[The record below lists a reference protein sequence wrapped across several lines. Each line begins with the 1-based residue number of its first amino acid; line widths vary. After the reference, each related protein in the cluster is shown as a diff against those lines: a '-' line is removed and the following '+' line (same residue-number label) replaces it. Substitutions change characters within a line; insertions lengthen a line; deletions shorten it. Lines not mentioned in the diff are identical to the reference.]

1 MELTSQVIEEA
12 EFSMARRGYDPE
24 QVDEF
29 LEKVGG
35 AVDKQ
40 HAELVATRERLAEAE
55 RRAIEAE
62 RRLEEQPE
70 RVVQAGPAPGP
81 DLEAVEAE
89 AGRAATVRAA
99 ELTASAEAE
108 LATLQRTL
116 LLAQKTAD
124 ATVKDAKEEAAR
136 MIAAA
141 EADAREAEAT
151 TRARILAE
159 IAALDDN
166 RKALADD
173 VAILDGHIT
182 TRRRQLQGTIED
194 LQGLLEHPDRLSAP
208 TPPTTSGVAAQRDV
222 PAPRATPPAIDL
234 SAGAEV
240 EAPEPAAAAEPS
252 PEPRAEMPRRSG
264 DAPKLLTREDLDS
277 GESPDD
283 PADDAWSAFAP
294 DDDDV
299 DPGPPTQPVSSLGDL
314 SAPRGDDDAYLA
326 ELRRA
331 MLEEPTDEEP
341 WR

>member
-29 LEKVGG
+29 LEKVAV

-40 HAELVATRERLAEAE
+40 HAELLDTRERLAEVE

-70 RVVQAGPAPGP
+70 RVVEAGPVAGP
-81 DLEAVEAE
+81 DREAVEAE
-89 AGRAATVRAA
+89 AVEAAAVRTAK
-99 ELTASAEAE
+99 LTASAEAE

-159 IAALDDN
+159 IAELDEN

-182 TRRRQLQGTIED
+182 SRRRQLQGTIDD
-194 LQGLLEHPDRLSAP
+194 LKGLLENPDRLSAP
-208 TPPTTSGVAAQRDV
+208 TPPATSGVAARRDDEAALAPPAAERTS
-222 PAPRATPPAIDL
+222 PAPDVDDAPAP
-234 SAGAEV
+234 AV
-240 EAPEPAAAAEPS
+240 APAP
-252 PEPRAEMPRRSG
+252 EMPRRSG
-264 DAPKLLTREDLDS
+264 DAPKLVTREDV
-277 GESPDD
+277 DD
-283 PADDAWSAFAP
+283 DGDDAAWSAFAP
-294 DDDDV
+294 EGDDV
-299 DPGPPTQPVSSLGDL
+299 DPGPPTQPVASLGDV
-314 SAPRGDDDAYLA
+314 SSGNGDDDAYLA

-331 MLEEPTDEEP
+331 MLEEPEDDGEA

>member
-1 MELTSQVIEEA
+1 MELTSHVIEEA

-29 LEKVGG
+29 LEKVAV

-40 HAELVATRERLAEAE
+40 HAELVATRERVADAE

-70 RVVQAGPAPGP
+70 RVVDAGPVVAGP
-81 DLEAVEAE
+81 DPEAIEAD
-89 AGRAATVRAA
+89 AVQAVAARTAQ
-99 ELTASAEAE
+99 LTADAEAE
-108 LATLQRTL
+108 MATLQRTL

-141 EADAREAEAT
+141 EADARDAEAT

-159 IAALDDN
+159 IAELDDN
-166 RKALADD
+166 RKKLADD

-194 LQGLLEHPDRLSAP
+194 LKGLLEHPEKLSAP
-208 TPPTTSGVAAQRDV
+208 TAPATSGVEARREE
-222 PAPRATPPAIDL
+222 PAPAPA
-234 SAGAEV
+234 APAPAAPAPAA
-240 EAPEPAAAAEPS
+240 EAPADGPP
-252 PEPRAEMPRRSG
+252 EMPRRSG
-264 DAPKLLTREDLDS
+264 EAPQLVTREDVA
-277 GESPDD
+277 
-283 PADDAWSAFAP
+283 PADDTDDAAWSAFAP
-294 DDDDV
+294 ADGDDV

-314 SAPRGDDDAYLA
+314 GSSGGDDDAYLA

-331 MLEEPTDEEP
+331 MLEEPDDGEN